1 METMLSKHSYF
12 GKPAPLFLTE
22 ADSFRVRDSHPIPL
36 FSEQAYVSKRFLR
49 AFRLACPAPGR
60 ACATKAIYYVIF
72 NSMCSR
78 FLRIKLRKA
87 RFLWEIPT
95 AVGFCDSAFA
105 LRLGFI
111 GNLCI

>member
-12 GKPAPLFLTE
+12 GKSAPLFLTG

-60 ACATKAIYYVIF
+60 ACATKAMVFSFVYAYLIF
-72 NSMCSR
+72 ARKKTSLNSAKR
-78 FLRIKLRKA
+78 
-87 RFLWEIPT
+87 
-95 AVGFCDSAFA
+95 
-105 LRLGFI
+105 
-111 GNLCI
+111 